1 MRLSLRQTLVGLA
14 IVAVVGV
21 PAVLASYLSL
31 GLWFAPAWPVAPAGR
46 HLTPL
51 VADALWARANG
62 GANTDLDPFGPANLS
77 QLAFCIVQAEREDPG
92 ERRDDAQADCRR
104 LYAPGFEAVEYLS
117 GLHIRSAGF
126 QEPGFREGHA
136 RFVTT
141 IWILRS
147 WTKAEVL
154 AALIERGEFGMG
166 FRGLAP
172 AARGYFGRSVD
183 QLTVAQAATLA
194 AFIGARGPDP
204 WCDSATAAT
213 RRHRVLSRM
222 RDNGAIDEAA
232 FVAADRSELGLGS
245 PPVGHPGCQE
255 LPPSLTRN

>member
-1 MRLSLRQTLVGLA
+1 MRLSLRQTLAGLA

-62 GANTDLDPFGPANLS
+62 GANTDLNLFDPLNLA
-77 QLAFCIVQAEREDPG
+77 QLAFCIAQAEGEDPG

-117 GLHIRSAGF
+117 GLHMRSAGYPK
-126 QEPGFREGHA
+126 PGFREGHA

-141 IWILRS
+141 IWMMRAWDKDELLN
-147 WTKAEVL
+147 AL
-154 AALIERGEFGMG
+154 AERGEFGMG
-166 FRGLAP
+166 FRGLES
-172 AARGYFGRSVD
+172 AALGYFGRPTN
-183 QLTVAQAATLA
+183 QLTLPQAATLA
-194 AFIGARGPDP
+194 AFIGGRGPDP
-204 WCDSATAAT
+204 WCDAATAAA
-213 RRHRVLSRM
+213 RRHHVLSRM

-232 FVAADRSELGLGS
+232 FNAADRTELGLV
-245 PPVGHPGCQE
+245 PPSADHPGC
-255 LPPSLTRN
+255 LR